1 MLQSIVSLHERVSKA
16 KILTPKPL
24 PIMKLSATRLES
36 TGYFKLLHILMLC
49 SIELLVHY
57 HTTYLLGVADKLS
70 LQEEGGRWSKKNK
83 KSCQR
88 SL

>member
-36 TGYFKLLHILMLC
+36 TGYCKLLPLFDAILVTVC
-49 SIELLVHY
+49 SEKKDTKRSSSTLLHRQ
-57 HTTYLLGVADKLS
+57 TYQNYEKPP
-70 LQEEGGRWSKKNK
+70 RTY
-83 KSCQR
+83 
-88 SL
+88 